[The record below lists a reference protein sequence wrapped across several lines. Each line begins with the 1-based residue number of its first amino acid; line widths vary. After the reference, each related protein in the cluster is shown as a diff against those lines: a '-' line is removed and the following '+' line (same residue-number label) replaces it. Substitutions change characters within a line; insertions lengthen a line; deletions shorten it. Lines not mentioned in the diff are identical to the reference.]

1 MKVLGEFFCWLKV
14 GGSFFK
20 VSLCVCVRATCVAF
34 SGQMFRHTLVCMSGE
49 GFRVSRMQCHFAF
62 QRMLTDLRVEHF
74 RFSVS
79 WFSFTV

>member
-1 MKVLGEFFCWLKV
+1 MKVLGEFFCWLK
-14 GGSFFK
+14 GRWFFFSK
-20 VSLCVCVRATCVAF
+20 LVCACVRAACVAF

-49 GFRVSRMQCHFAF
+49 GFRVSRMQCHFVF

-79 WFSFTV
+79 WFSLRV